1 MNLYDMIILLM
12 VKVIPQN
19 LLHFFWDIDTN
30 KIDLDKKACFIIQRL
45 LDKGDALAVN
55 WVLNNYSTQDITN
68 TFETV
73 RDFSPKIGN
82 FWMLYLNIPKEKML
96 CLQEPYLKMRK
107 NHWPY

>member
-1 MNLYDMIILLM
+1 MIKLTMLNT
-12 VKVIPQN
+12 IPKN
-19 LLHFFWDIDTN
+19 LLHFFWDIDTEKLN
-30 KIDLDKKACFIIQRL
+30 PKEKPEFVIERL
-45 LDKGDALAVN
+45 LDKGDANAVS
-55 WVLNNYSTQDITN
+55 WVLNNYSTQTITN